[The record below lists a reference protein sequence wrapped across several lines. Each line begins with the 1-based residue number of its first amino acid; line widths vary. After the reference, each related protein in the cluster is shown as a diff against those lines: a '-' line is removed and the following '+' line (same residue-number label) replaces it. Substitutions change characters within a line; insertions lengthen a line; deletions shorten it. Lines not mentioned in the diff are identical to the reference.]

1 MAAHPIV
8 EGLEPHT
15 EADPAP
21 QLAVA
26 SLENLPEPANLA
38 SAEEPATTA
47 DANEPRHEAIA
58 CAAYFLAE
66 ARGFAPGYELE
77 DWLTAEQQLGPH

>member
-1 MAAHPIV
+1 MAANPIA
-8 EGLEPHT
+8 EGFEPQT
-15 EADPAP
+15 EPDPAP

-58 CAAYFLAE
+58 CAAYFRAQ
-66 ARGFAPGYELE
+66 ARGFAPGCELE
-77 DWLTAEQQLGPH
+77 DWLAAEQQIGAH

>member
-1 MAAHPIV
+1 MAANPIA
-8 EGLEPHT
+8 EGLEPYT
-15 EADPAP
+15 EPDPAP

-26 SLENLPEPANLA
+26 SLENLPEPANPA
-38 SAEEPATTA
+38 RAEEPATTA

-66 ARGFAPGYELE
+66 ARGFAPGYELD
-77 DWLTAEQQLGPH
+77 DWLTAQQQLGSH